1 MMLLR
6 REYEWTDDGGII
18 RNYGPTIIYLIFKI
32 IKPATRID
40 VSNLKDKNDKEIL
53 SKLGNNYSKYR
64 INPQG
69 LC

>member
-1 MMLLR
+1 MLLR

-18 RNYGPTIIYLIFKI
+18 RNDGPTIIYLIFKI

-53 SKLGNNYSKYR
+53 SKLGNNYSKYS